1 MTRGGIKRRTET
13 RVASVRFF
21 LRYTY
26 IIDLEYLDKFFSQ
39 EKKRLDS
46 MIIIRRI
53 MATRQCCRPGI
64 LVILLATSQSTVQRP
79 TFHGPHPSI
88 YFAVVGHAS
97 VKSFQ
102 VVLFVAALSR
112 RCRSRD
118 SVRRTMYE
126 REASERHQLRGT
138 TLPRGRRRGQAGVET
153 RESPSGPNYTDTRS
167 RHYGPAN
174 SRGESYINLGELIV
188 QFQFRLSSVRRG
200 R

>member
-1 MTRGGIKRRTET
+1 
-13 RVASVRFF
+13 
-21 LRYTY
+21 
-26 IIDLEYLDKFFSQ
+26 
-39 EKKRLDS
+39 

-53 MATRQCCRPGI
+53 MATRHQCCRPGI

-97 VKSFQ
+97 VKSHSKSFSLSPRYRD
-102 VVLFVAALSR
+102 VVDRATPSAG
-112 RCRSRD
+112 RCTR
-118 SVRRTMYE
+118 
-126 REASERHQLRGT
+126 ERHPRGTRLRGT